1 MKVTLLG
8 TGTSQGVP
16 VIGCNCEVCTSED
29 PKDKRLRSSVMIEEA
44 GKVIVID
51 TGPDFRQ
58 QMLNAGNRQLDAV
71 IYTHEHRDHVAG
83 LDEVRSFNFLQQM
96 PVDVYAEERV
106 HRALMREFSYIFA
119 ERKYPGVPQINYHEI
134 TSHPFDIGELKII
147 PVRVLHHRLPVL
159 GFRIGDFS
167 YITDASYISEDEKEK
182 LIGTKYLVING
193 LRKEPHISH
202 FTLDQALDII
212 RELSPKRAFITH
224 ISHRL
229 GRHADVEKILPFHI
243 RPGYDGLTFEL

>member
-16 VIGCNCEVCTSED
+16 VIGCNCEVCTSAD
-29 PKDKRLRSSVMIEEA
+29 PRDKRLRSSVMIEEA

-58 QMLNAGNRQLDAV
+58 QMLTINNRQLDAV

-83 LDEVRSFNFLQQM
+83 LDEVRSFNFLQQS

-134 TSHPFDIGELKII
+134 NNHPFDIDGLKII

-167 YITDASYISEDEKEK
+167 YITDASYISEEEKEK

-202 FTLDQALDII
+202 FTLNQALDII

-229 GRHADVEKILPFHI
+229 GRHAEVEKILPFHVK
-243 RPGYDGLTFEL
+243 PGHDGLTFEL